1 MRNTLFEKKII
12 WIVVTILVIFSM
24 MLVSCGAPTPTEAPA
39 EPTAVPEQPTEPP
52 EEPAAPEEPT
62 EVPEEPTAEPE
73 EEMEPVTMTFWD
85 PSTDEGINAIFDQ
98 MFDSFEAKYPYITVD
113 NSHHG
118 DYVKK
123 LNTAFAAE
131 ATPTLVWAWANPL
144 TFYDYV
150 EQGLIMDL
158 EDAYEE
164 YGWRKY
170 FPDAMYE
177 SVLGPDGKP
186 YGVPDFI
193 NGTVVAYNKDIF
205 DEYGLTEP
213 QTWDEWLT
221 TLDTLQDNGVTP
233 IGLGL
238 SDGNWQA
245 KRFFEIILNA
255 EAGKE
260 WTEALYAG
268 EHAWNSPE
276 VVAALEK
283 LEMMGPYLAEG
294 SLGMNSRQGWDLW
307 YQQDAAMMVSD
318 TWQFS
323 LHDRDAT
330 FNWDFFTFPK
340 INPDVGSTY
349 VGAVSDVM
357 YIPMTSDHPEE
368 AILFLDHFL
377 TEELQ
382 GYWIAIG
389 LPFVAGDYFG
399 LINDETVGP
408 ANVKLMAYIKDN
420 GFTCWFDVCN
430 ASEISGELAP
440 NEFAA
445 VLNGLQTPQAAAENI
460 EAVAAGL
467 FGR

>member
-1 MRNTLFEKKII
+1 MA
-12 WIVVTILVIFSM
+12 VAVIFALGLTACTPAATATESP
-24 MLVSCGAPTPTEAPA
+24 AEPTAAPA
-39 EPTAVPEQPTEPP
+39 EPTAAPAEPTAAPAETEPP
-52 EEPAAPEEPT
+52 AEEQ
-62 EVPEEPTAEPE
+62 
-73 EEMEPVTMTFWD
+73 EPVTMTFWD
-85 PSTDEGINAIFDQ
+85 PSTDEGINAIFDK
-98 MFDSFEAKYPYITVD
+98 MFDSFEAKYPYITVE

-118 DYVKK
+118 DYVKV

-131 ATPTLVWAWANPL
+131 TTPSLVWAWANPL

-150 EQGLIMDL
+150 NQGLIKDL
-158 EDAYEE
+158 EQEYET
-164 YGWRKY
+164 YGWRKF

-177 SVLGPDGKP
+177 AVLGPDGKP

-193 NGTVVAYNKDIF
+193 NGMVVAYNKDIF
-205 DEYGLTEP
+205 DQYGLSEP

-221 TLDTLQDNGVTP
+221 VLNTLQENGVTP

-245 KRFFEIILNA
+245 KRLFEIILNA
-255 EAGKE
+255 EAGTE

-268 EHAWNSPE
+268 EHPWDSPE

-283 LEMMGPYLAEG
+283 LEAMGPYLAEG

-307 YQQDAAMMVSD
+307 YQQETPLMISD

-340 INPDVGSTY
+340 INPDVDTTY

-357 YIPMTSDHPEE
+357 YIPATSDHPEE
-368 AILFLDHFL
+368 AALFMDHFL

-382 GYWIAIG
+382 KYWIDIG
-389 LPFVAGDYFG
+389 LPFVAGDYYG
-399 LINDETVGP
+399 LINDETMGA
-408 ANVKLMAYIKDN
+408 ANVKLLEYIGEN
-420 GFTCWFDVCN
+420 GFTCWFDVCVN
-430 ASEISGELAP
+430 SEISGEVAP

-445 VLNGLQTPQAAAENI
+445 VLNGLQTPEDAAATI
-460 EAVAAGL
+460 EAVAAPL
-467 FGR
+467 YGR